1 MRVPDSLIEKRLTA
15 LEAMFGRSMKRQE
28 ELKKTNIQDHIAAC
42 YYKID
47 QDIRLG
53 SHEFYNL
60 PGGRGSGKSSFVSLE
75 LVDGIMKDLTRQS
88 NALVVRKYAV
98 TLRGSVFSQIQWAIQ
113 TLGVADRWKSTVSP
127 MQFTYET
134 GQVIRL
140 TGLDDPQKLKSL
152 KPNRGYFKYL
162 WIEEFSEINGEPEMR
177 NLQQSVLRGGDQFT
191 VFRSFNPPMSKSNW
205 ANAFIAVPDDRSLTF
220 LTDYRQMPVE
230 WLGQQFFDEAERLR
244 EVNPLA
250 YRNEYLGEAVG
261 SGGTVFPNVEVRT
274 ITDDEIAQQSYL
286 FVGLDWGFAT
296 DPACVLKVAYDRMR
310 EEIRI
315 IDEIYQRGLSNRQLA
330 DQIKA
335 KGMTLNQNK
344 KVQTT
349 YYCEVYTVNDQLRI
363 IADCAEPKS
372 IADMRRQDLKVIAC
386 HKEPGCVEY
395 RVKWLQHR
403 KIIVDPKRTP
413 NAHRELTTYE
423 YEQDKTGAFLPSLP
437 DKNNHSID
445 ALAYALDRPIYTS
458 KNSA

>member
-1 MRVPDSLIEKRLTA
+1 MRVPDSLIEKRLAA
-15 LEAMFGRSMKRQE
+15 LEAMSGRSMKRQE
-28 ELKKTNIQDHIAAC
+28 ELKRINIQDHIAAC
-42 YYKID
+42 YYTID

-60 PGGRGSGKSSFVSLE
+60 PYGRGSGKSSFVSLE
-75 LVDGIMKDLTRQS
+75 LVDGIMKDSTRQS

-177 NLQQSVLRGGDQFT
+177 NLQQSVLRGGDQFI

-296 DPACVLKVAYDRMR
+296 DPACVLKVAYDRKH
-310 EEIRI
+310 EEIRL
-315 IDEIYQRGLSNRQLA
+315 IDEIYQRGCLIVSL
-330 DQIKA
+330 
-335 KGMTLNQNK
+335 
-344 KVQTT
+344 QTRSK
-349 YYCEVYTVNDQLRI
+349 LR
-363 IADCAEPKS
+363 E
-372 IADMRRQDLKVIAC
+372 
-386 HKEPGCVEY
+386 
-395 RVKWLQHR
+395 
-403 KIIVDPKRTP
+403 
-413 NAHRELTTYE
+413 
-423 YEQDKTGAFLPSLP
+423 
-437 DKNNHSID
+437 
-445 ALAYALDRPIYTS
+445 
-458 KNSA
+458 